1 MSDGIAPETGIPRL
15 WDNTVPVSRR
25 TEEYT
30 VHSSTP
36 WYGSEEPVSVS
47 GCYTSTSS
55 STDRPEG
62 PECGSKSGTDQ
73 SCVAEAWWTL
83 GW

>member
-15 WDNTVPVSRR
+15 WDNAVPVSRR
-25 TEEYT
+25 IGEYT

-36 WYGSEEPVSVS
+36 LYGSEEPVSVS

-55 STDRPEG
+55 NTDRPEG
-62 PECGSKSGTDQ
+62 PECRSKSGTVQ
-73 SCVAEAWWTL
+73 SCAAEAW
-83 GW
+83 

>member
-1 MSDGIAPETGIPRL
+1 MSDGIAPEIGILRL
-15 WDNTVPVSRR
+15 WDNAVPVSRR
-25 TEEYT
+25 TGEYT
-30 VHSSTP
+30 VPPH
-36 WYGSEEPVSVS
+36 SEEPVSVS

-55 STDRPEG
+55 NTDKQEG

-73 SCVAEAWWTL
+73 SCAAEAWWTF

>member
-1 MSDGIAPETGIPRL
+1 MSDGISSETGIPRL
-15 WDNTVPVSRR
+15 WDSTVPVSRR
-25 TEEYT
+25 IGEYT

-55 STDRPEG
+55 NTDRPEG
-62 PECGSKSGTDQ
+62 LECGSKLGTDQ
-73 SCVAEAWWTL
+73 GYAAASA
-83 GW
+83 